1 MHPSRTF
8 LAIGLSLL
16 LSSLLLG
23 CGSGSG
29 GGTSTNPTNTSTV
42 SVYLT
47 DDLAGYESVLMTVNT
62 VQLQH
67 MGGGRLCTII
77 PGPLTLDAAQLGR
90 DQLLD
95 LVNTTSCEAGSYN
108 RLHIELDQ
116 NVTLVDTNHESQSCK
131 FVSYRNDAGQPNAL
145 GCTNGLCALDLTGAV
160 NLVAGNHEHVAL
172 DADLRQFTVDLT
184 KTPCEATL
192 KLSPLHAQGMDNKMA
207 AGYRKSVHGN
217 VTSLDTATDT
227 FTLTHAGRI
236 YVVQYSGVTD
246 QPGLDALLTRAQAD
260 SLKTQARC
268 ESFNAA
274 TTPATCTAQT
284 TGNQP
289 LKAVTVKAKGT
300 VSGLDTPTAHTFTL
314 NYPVSK
320 TLAVNYQKAFELN
333 KIEGILATDAI
344 VETNLYGYTP
354 DYYLAREVEVEN

>member
-1 MHPSRTF
+1 MHASRTF
-8 LAIGLSLL
+8 LAIGLPLL

-29 GGTSTNPTNTSTV
+29 GGTGTNPTNTSTV

-47 DDLAGYESVLMTVNT
+47 DDLAGYESVQMTVNT

-67 MGGGRLCTII
+67 MGAGRHCTII
-77 PGPLTLDAAQLGR
+77 PGPIALDAAQLGR

-95 LVNTTSCEAGSYN
+95 LVNTTSCEAGPYN
-108 RLHIELDQ
+108 RLHIALDQ
-116 NVTLVDTNHESQSCK
+116 NVTLVDANHQTRSCK
-131 FVSYRNDAGQPNAL
+131 FVSYRDDAVQPNAL
-145 GCTNGLCALDLTGAV
+145 GCTNGMCVLDLTGAV

-207 AGYRKSVHGN
+207 AGYRKSVNGH
-217 VTSLDTATDT
+217 VSSLDTAADT

-236 YVVQYSGVTD
+236 YAVQYSGVTD

-260 SLKTQARC
+260 SLKTQVRC
-268 ESFNAA
+268 ESFNTA
-274 TTPATCTAQT
+274 TTPPTCTAQT

-289 LKAVTVKAKGT
+289 LKAIVVRANGT
-300 VSGLDTPTAHTFTL
+300 VSSLDTPIAHTFVL

-320 TLAVNYQKAFELN
+320 TLVVNYQKAFELN
-333 KIEGILATDAI
+333 KIEGILANGAL
-344 VETNLYGYTP
+344 VETDLYGFAT
-354 DYYLAREVEVEN
+354 DYYLAREVEVKN